1 VAHVPEC
8 IARADPLIGD
18 DFTGSGSSR
27 VAGADVLDAGWSLP
41 TAAALCRR
49 RGVRA
54 RCGSRLRST
63 TCRRFQV
70 HVAFD
75 PRSQAPRAEFGEPI
89 VERTAGRTE
98 LRVARIAERK
108 HGKLQSIEPRR
119 APPCRKSNSGRMSSG
134 GSPSPWV

>member
-1 VAHVPEC
+1 VD
-8 IARADPLIGD
+8 RGFDP
-18 DFTGSGSSR
+18 R
-27 VAGADVLDAGWSLP
+27 
-41 TAAALCRR
+41 
-49 RGVRA
+49 
-54 RCGSRLRST
+54 

-108 HGKLQSIEPRR
+108 HGKLQRIEPRR
-119 APPCRKSNSGRMSSG
+119 APPVQEVEQRPDVIRRVAVAVGTDDEQQHALVRKLLG
-134 GSPSPWV
+134 